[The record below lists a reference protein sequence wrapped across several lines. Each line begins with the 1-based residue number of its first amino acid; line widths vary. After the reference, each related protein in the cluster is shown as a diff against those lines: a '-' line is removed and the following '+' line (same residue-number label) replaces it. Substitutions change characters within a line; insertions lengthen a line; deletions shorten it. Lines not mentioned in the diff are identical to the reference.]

1 MQNEKNEEVV
11 LCIYDEKGVSIKDK
25 ILEVFEKYIK
35 SNVQNINS

>member
-11 LCIYDEKGVSIKDK
+11 LCIYDEKGVSIKEK

-35 SNVQNINS
+35 SSVQNINS